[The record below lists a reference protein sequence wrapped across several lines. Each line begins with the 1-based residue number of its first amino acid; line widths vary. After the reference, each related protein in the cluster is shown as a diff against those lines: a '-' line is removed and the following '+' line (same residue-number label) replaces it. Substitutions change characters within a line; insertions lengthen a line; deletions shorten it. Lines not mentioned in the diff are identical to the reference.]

1 MTVYLCIYIV
11 VICLTLYCFP
21 CVQCSSAYQSKNRD
35 VFKHPT
41 AWTYCMQNWANA
53 YKMVFCP
60 CNPNSSDKT
69 NYCYPGLLV
78 VVSLMFCTPYFY
90 YIPKASLAAV
100 IIAAVVFMV
109 EVRVVKP
116 IYRTKSE
123 LFLCLNSYVK
133 RYFSIGTQS
142 IALIV
147 N

>member
-1 MTVYLCIYIV
+1 MLKVEGIFMCYIASLQLSYVFHIY
-11 VICLTLYCFP
+11 
-21 CVQCSSAYQSKNRD
+21 SAYDINPKVVMSLNSTIPSEHIKCIIGQML
-35 VFKHPT
+35 VLILFG
-41 AWTYCMQNWANA
+41 
-53 YKMVFCP
+53 P

-69 NYCYPGLLV
+69 NCNPGLLV

-123 LFLCLNSYVK
+123 LLLCLN
-133 RYFSIGTQS
+133 
-142 IALIV
+142 
-147 N
+147 